1 MITMSIRLPNRTE
14 YRVMETLWAA
24 NLVAM
29 NLIRHH
35 DEIEYIRLFDKA
47 TGETKIYKRG

>member
-1 MITMSIRLPNRTE
+1 MITMSIRLQNRTE
-14 YRVMETLWAA
+14 YRVMESLWAA
-24 NLVAM
+24 NLVAI

-35 DEIEYIRLFDKA
+35 EEIEYIRLYNKA